1 MPKEVVGVGQMV
13 AVVGWSKEGE
23 HVQVATIL
31 KDDPED
37 GWYVDLNRAEIN
49 RLIKALRTARDQ
61 AYGRDE

>member
-1 MPKEVVGVGQMV
+1 MV